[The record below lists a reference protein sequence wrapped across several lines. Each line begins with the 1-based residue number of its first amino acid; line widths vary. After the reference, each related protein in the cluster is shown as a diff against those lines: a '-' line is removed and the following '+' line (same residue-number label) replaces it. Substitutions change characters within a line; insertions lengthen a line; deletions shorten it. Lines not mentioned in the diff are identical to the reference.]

1 MSASLSKLLN
11 PHTYQTGLWIL
22 TDDLQARNYWKD
34 IFSSNLA
41 NIANLIND
49 PLKREMFVDKMTE
62 IIEAM
67 SADVYKTVHEVT
79 VERESLLNRIGVP
92 DPYKNIKDQENRKAL
107 ACLQPHLEYLD
118 SLSDQE
124 QTFCI
129 CLSAVVKG
137 NQFDLGSKVTADLW
151 RKKQLNFNI
160 DFKVNPGY
168 KKYFSYF
175 QQLKGCNV
183 TVLVDNAGFDY
194 LIGSVSFIRF
204 LLNSGFSVTV
214 AANNSPALNDVT
226 YREVIE
232 LNKKLDN
239 IDRFWKKAQQD
250 QRLKFISS
258 GCKTPG
264 INLKKISTQLNQ
276 AVNRSDLLILIGQG
290 RAIETTL
297 NAVLDINVFRIA
309 KVKDYMVASYIGQPQ
324 LSDFICWTKP
334 GEEFID

>member
-1 MSASLSKLLN
+1 MSVSLSKLLN
-11 PHTYQTGLWIL
+11 PDTYRTGLWIL
-22 TDDLQARNYWKD
+22 TDDHQVRSYWKD

-41 NIANLIND
+41 NIANLIKD
-49 PLKREMFVDKMTE
+49 PLKRELFVEKMNE
-62 IIEAM
+62 IIEAI
-67 SADVYKTVHEVT
+67 SDKVYKTVHEVT

-107 ACLQPHLEYLD
+107 TYLQPHLTYLD
-118 SLSDQE
+118 NLTDQE
-124 QTFCI
+124 EAFCI
-129 CLSAVVKG
+129 CLSAIVKG

-151 RKKQLNFNI
+151 LKKQLDFNI
-160 DFKVNPGY
+160 DFKVNPSY

-175 QQLKGCNV
+175 QQLKSGNI

-194 LIGSVSFIRF
+194 LIGSVSFIRY

-214 AANNSPALNDVT
+214 GANDLPALNDVT
-226 YREVIE
+226 YREVTE

-239 IDRFWKKAQQD
+239 LDHFWKKAQQE
-250 QRLKFISS
+250 QRLKFIPS

-264 INLKKISTQLNQ
+264 INFKKISTQLDQ
-276 AVNRSDLLILIGQG
+276 AVNQSDLLILIGQG

-297 NAVLDINVFRIA
+297 NAVVDVNVFRIA
-309 KVKDYMVASYIGQPQ
+309 KVKDSMVASYIGQPQ
-324 LSDFICWTKP
+324 LSDFICWTEP